1 MFARFSCNPCQEN
14 PKTEEDK
21 DDDDDDD
28 DDDEGF

>member
-1 MFARFSCNPCQEN
+1 VFARFSCNPCQED
-14 PKTEEDK
+14 PKTEE